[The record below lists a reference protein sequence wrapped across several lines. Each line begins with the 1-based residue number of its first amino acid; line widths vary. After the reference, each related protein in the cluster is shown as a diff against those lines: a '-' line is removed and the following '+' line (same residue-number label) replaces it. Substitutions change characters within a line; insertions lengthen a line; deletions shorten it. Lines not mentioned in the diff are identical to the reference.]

1 MKKLSRKTARFVI
14 VCLAIFAALMGLAA
28 LTQNMVFFMA
38 GLVTGVLGLMIRS
51 SKIRCPHCGELKMIK
66 MMDILKWSE
75 EIHFEC
81 PTCGG
86 IIEYDDK

>member
-1 MKKLSRKTARFVI
+1 MKKLSRKTARFII
-14 VCLAIFAALMGLAA
+14 VCLVIFVVLMAIAA
-28 LTQNMVFFMA
+28 LTQNMVFFLSGMA
-38 GLVTGVLGLMIRS
+38 VGVFGLLIRS

-81 PTCGG
+81 PTCGE
-86 IIEYDDK
+86 IIEYDEN

>member
-14 VCLAIFAALMGLAA
+14 VCLAIFAVLMGAA
-28 LTQNMVFFMA
+28 AFTQSILFFLPGMA
-38 GLVTGVLGLMIRS
+38 VGVCGLLIRS
-51 SKIRCPHCGELKMIK
+51 AKIRCPHCGEMKMIK

-75 EIHFEC
+75 DIHYEC

-86 IIEYDDK
+86 MIEYDEN

>member
-1 MKKLSRKTARFVI
+1 MKKLSRKTARIVLIFLGIFV
-14 VCLAIFAALMGLAA
+14 VLMGAA
-28 LTQNMVFFMA
+28 VMTQNMIFFLAGMAA
-38 GLVTGVLGLMIRS
+38 GLIGLLIRS
-51 SKIRCPHCGELKMIK
+51 AKIRCPHCGELKMIK

-81 PTCGG
+81 PTCGE

>member
-1 MKKLSRKTARFVI
+1 MKKLSRSTARFVL
-14 VCLAIFAALMGLAA
+14 VCLGIFVLMMGAAV
-28 LTQNMVFFMA
+28 LTQNMIFFLPGMII
-38 GLVTGVLGLMIRS
+38 GVLGLMVRS
-51 SKIRCPHCGELKMIK
+51 AKIRCPHCGELKMIK

>member
-1 MKKLSRKTARFVI
+1 MKKLSRKTARFVL
-14 VCLAIFAALMGLAA
+14 VCMGVFAALVGTAC
-28 LTQNMVFFMA
+28 LTKNMFFFAA
-38 GLVTGVLGLMIRS
+38 GLIVAMFGLMVRS
-51 SKIRCPHCGELKMIK
+51 AKIRCPHCGELKMIK

>member
-1 MKKLSRKTARFVI
+1 MKKLSRKTARVI
-14 VCLAIFAALMGLAA
+14 LVLLAIFVAFVAIGAM
-28 LTQNMVFFMA
+28 TQNTVFFVA
-38 GLVTGVLGLMIRS
+38 GMVIGMVGLLIRS

-86 IIEYDDK
+86 IIEYDK